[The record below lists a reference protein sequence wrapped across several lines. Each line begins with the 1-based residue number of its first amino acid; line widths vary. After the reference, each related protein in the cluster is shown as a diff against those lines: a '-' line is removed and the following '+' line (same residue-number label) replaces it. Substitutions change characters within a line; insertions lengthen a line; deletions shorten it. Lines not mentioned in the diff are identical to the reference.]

1 MSDHERTIDAWA
13 GVGRALVTLAVSAYV
28 GVSIIGDRISA
39 GSAAAIYI
47 LVVVLSILLHEIA
60 HALVAMAVGAE
71 VTGMRFG
78 FGPRLTPLSSPFD
91 LRPLIV
97 AAHVSYR
104 PPRAARRWQLV
115 AVSAA
120 GLAVHLVLVAVALS
134 LGGGAWPAWRI
145 ALLVANAYALLGNA
159 LPMLGGFT
167 TTSGGP
173 NDGATIALLL
183 RHRGPFLSNA
193 DPDLVDVLDALDRG
207 GSPAAVAVLDGLDR
221 KDLPLLRMR
230 AAEIALA
237 AGRWPDAR
245 TLVRGGVD
253 ASRPW
258 KGAHVFAEAEAMDM
272 LTAGTAAPER
282 VAAADEAV
290 VAAMQ
295 ALPDG
300 VATRERAAVTHT
312 LALVRLLE
320 DRWDEA
326 AGLCAWAGPGTAT
339 PAERAAV
346 LATHGWALL
355 RQGRRSEAERMLA
368 QAMALSNGPLPR
380 ALARVLAATPAS
392 T

>member
-1 MSDHERTIDAWA
+1 VTDHTHPGDSWA

-28 GVSIIGDRISA
+28 GVSIIGDRATA
-39 GSAAAIYI
+39 GSAAALYI
-47 LVVVLSILLHEIA
+47 VVVVLAILLHEIA
-60 HALVAMAVGAE
+60 HAVVAMAVGAE

-104 PPRAARRWQLV
+104 PPRAARRWQMV
-115 AVSAA
+115 AIASA
-120 GLAVHLVLVAVALS
+120 GLAVHVVLVAVALS

-145 ALLVANAYALLGNA
+145 ALLVANVYALLGNA

-173 NDGATIALLL
+173 NDGASVLALL

-193 DPDLVDVLDALDRG
+193 DPDLSDVLSALERG
-207 GSPAAVAVLDGLDR
+207 GAPAAATVLDGLDR
-221 KDLPLLRMR
+221 RDLPLLRMR

-245 TLVRGGVD
+245 VLVRGAVD
-253 ASRPW
+253 PSRTW

-272 LTAGTAAPER
+272 LIAGTGAPER
-282 VAAADEAV
+282 IAAAEEAAL
-290 VAAMQ
+290 AASRS
-295 ALPDG
+295 LPQSAG
-300 VATRERAAVTHT
+300 AGERAAVTHT
-312 LALVRLLE
+312 LALVRLLQGRFE
-320 DRWDEA
+320 EA

-339 PAERAAV
+339 AAERAAV

-355 RQGRRSEAERMLA
+355 GLSRRSDAERMLA
-368 QAMALSNGPLPR
+368 QAMALHNGPLPR
-380 ALARVLAATPAS
+380 ALARVLAATPVS

>member
-1 MSDHERTIDAWA
+1 MTDHAHPADAWA

-28 GVSIIGDRISA
+28 GVSIIGDRASA
-39 GSAAAIYI
+39 GSAAALYI
-47 LVVVLSILLHEIA
+47 VVVVLSIVLHEIA
-60 HALVAMAVGAE
+60 HAVVAMAVGAE

-104 PPRAARRWQLV
+104 PARAARRWQMV
-115 AVSAA
+115 AIASA
-120 GLAVHLVLVAVALS
+120 GLVVHLALVAVALS

-159 LPMLGGFT
+159 LPMVGGFT

-173 NDGATIALLL
+173 NDGATVLALL
-183 RHRGPFLSNA
+183 RHRGPFLSYA
-193 DPDLVDVLDALDRG
+193 DPDLGETLSALDRG

-221 KDLPLLRMR
+221 RDLPLLRMR
-230 AAEIALA
+230 VAEFALA
-237 AGRWPDAR
+237 TGRWPDAR
-245 TLVRGGVD
+245 ALVRGAVD
-253 ASRPW
+253 PSRPW
-258 KGAHVFAEAEAMDM
+258 KGAHVFAEAEAMDL
-272 LTAGTAAPER
+272 LTTGTTAPER
-282 VAAADEAV
+282 VATADEAA

-295 ALPDG
+295 ALPVG
-300 VATRERAAVTHT
+300 VAPRERAAVTHT
-312 LALVRLLE
+312 LALVRLLQGRWE
-320 DRWDEA
+320 DT

-355 RQGRRSEAERMLA
+355 RLDRRSEAERMLA
-368 QAMALSNGPLPR
+368 QAMALDNGPLPR
-380 ALARVLAATPAS
+380 ALARVLAATPVS
-392 T
+392 P

>member
-1 MSDHERTIDAWA
+1 MSDHERPADPWA

-28 GVSIIGDRISA
+28 GVSVIGDRTSV
-39 GSAAAIYI
+39 GSAAAIYV

-60 HALVAMAVGAE
+60 HAVVAMAVGAE

-78 FGPRLTPLSSPFD
+78 FGPRLTPASSPFD
-91 LRPLIV
+91 LRPIIV

-104 PPRAARRWQLV
+104 PPRGAQRWQLMSV
-115 AVSAA
+115 TAA
-120 GLAVHLVLVAVALS
+120 GLVVHLVLVAVALS

-173 NDGATIALLL
+173 NDGAALMTLL
-183 RHRGPFLSNA
+183 RQRGPFLSNA
-193 DPDLVDVLDALDRG
+193 DPDLVEALDALHRG
-207 GSPAAVAVLDGLDR
+207 GSVAAVAVLEGLSR

-230 AAEIALA
+230 TAEIALA

-245 TLVRGGVD
+245 TLVRGAVD

-272 LTAGTAAPER
+272 LTAGSGTPER
-282 VAAADEAV
+282 VAAADQAAT
-290 VAAMQ
+290 AAMQ
-295 ALPDG
+295 ALPEG
-300 VATRERAAVTHT
+300 VGARERAAVTHT

-320 DRWDEA
+320 DRWEEA

-368 QAMALSNGPLPR
+368 QAMALAGGPLPR
-380 ALARVLAATPAS
+380 ALARLLAATPVTS
-392 T
+392 